1 MTRSDRLLAFIEAE
15 MGKPVAW
22 GNDASD
28 CSSWPKRWVE
38 QELDIRLPMPA
49 YSDEGTARALMAEA
63 GGLVNLWNDV
73 LGRAGLCS
81 TIEPQVGDVG
91 VLRTMHGQSGC
102 IFDGHGHAFVRGL
115 NGPTILG
122 PGKKTI
128 LAAYAI

>member
-1 MTRSDRLLAFIEAE
+1 MSRGERLLAFIEAE
-15 MGKPVAW
+15 LGKPVVW
-22 GNDASD
+22 GANGSD

-38 QELDIRLPMPA
+38 RELDIRLPIPS
-49 YSDEGTARALMAEA
+49 YYDEEGARALMAEA
-63 GGLVNLWNDV
+63 GGLVNIWNDV

-81 TIEPQVGDVG
+81 TLEPQVGDVG

-102 IFDGHGHAFVRGL
+102 IFDGHGHAFVRGS